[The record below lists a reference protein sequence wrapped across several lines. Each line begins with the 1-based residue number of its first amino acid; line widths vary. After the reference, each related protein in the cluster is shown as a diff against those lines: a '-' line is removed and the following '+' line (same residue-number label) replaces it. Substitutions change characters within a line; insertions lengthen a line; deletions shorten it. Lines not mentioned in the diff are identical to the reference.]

1 MERKEFFAEREANYD
16 LLRIISTIAV
26 IILHVSAIFLN
37 AVTDDTIFG
46 EIYTKNIFV
55 IVVYNTLSRFAVPCF
70 MMISGAF
77 LLSEKRNMDY
87 KFFYKKAL
95 YNLGVPTII
104 FSVLFFVFSE
114 VMSVRTLMGGG
125 SFEILLQ
132 PVKDVVKGVPYYHL
146 WYMYTLLVV
155 YLFIPVI
162 VRVKSDMNKKTFQR
176 LCLISLAITTISGW
190 TSSFELNWSVSKAIC
205 YIGYI
210 MIGYQVR
217 TYFIQKKNNKKAIV
231 YLLLGIALEVL
242 LAYIRFSCD
251 GAKPGIDEKYAVVG
265 NFNPLIVLSS
275 VLIFMGVSQMELKTK
290 KLKRIASNTFLIYL
304 FHAGVITVL
313 SPVIKQL
320 DRMSFDCRIIIPV
333 FVVIVFV
340 VSLILANLYHYL
352 HHCWRIKSIQ

>member
-1 MERKEFFAEREANYD
+1 MERKEILAEREANYD

-26 IILHVSAIFLN
+26 IILHVSAIFQN
-37 AVTDDTIFG
+37 AITDNTIFG
-46 EIYTKNIFV
+46 EVYTKNTFV
-55 IVVYNTLSRFAVPCF
+55 IFLYHTLSRFAVPCF

-77 LLSEKRNMDY
+77 LLSEKRNMNY
-87 KFFYKKAL
+87 KFFYKKSL
-95 YNLGVPTII
+95 YNLGVPTVI
-104 FSVLFFVFSE
+104 FSVLYFGFSE
-114 VMSVRTLMGGG
+114 IMSVRKILMGE
-125 SFEILLQ
+125 SFGHLLQ

-162 VRVKSDMNKKTFQR
+162 IRIKSSMHEKTFER
-176 LCLISLAITTISGW
+176 LCWLSLVITTISGW
-190 TSSFELNWSVSKAIC
+190 TSSFELSWSVSKAIC

-210 MIGYQVR
+210 MIGYQLR
-217 TYFIQKKNNKKAIV
+217 TYFIQKKNNKPAIV
-231 YLLLGIALEVL
+231 YLLLGMAVLVL
-242 LAYIRFSCD
+242 LAYIRFTHAMG
-251 GAKPGIDEKYAVVG
+251 GAEIDEKYALVG

-290 KLKRIASNTFLIYL
+290 KLKRVAANTFLIYL

-313 SPVIKQL
+313 SPVIKWL
-320 DRMSFDCRIIIPV
+320 DRISCDCRIIIPV

-352 HHCWRIKSIQ
+352 HHCWRRK

>member
-1 MERKEFFAEREANYD
+1 MKRKEPLLLREANYD

-37 AVTDDTIFG
+37 AITD
-46 EIYTKNIFV
+46 YT
-55 IVVYNTLSRFAVPCF
+55 
-70 MMISGAF
+70 M
-77 LLSEKRNMDY
+77 
-87 KFFYKKAL
+87 
-95 YNLGVPTII
+95 
-104 FSVLFFVFSE
+104 
-114 VMSVRTLMGGG
+114 
-125 SFEILLQ
+125 
-132 PVKDVVKGVPYYHL
+132 
-146 WYMYTLLVV
+146 
-155 YLFIPVI
+155 
-162 VRVKSDMNKKTFQR
+162 SDMNKKTFQR

-251 GAKPGIDEKYAVVG
+251 GGKPGIDEKYAVVG

-290 KLKRIASNTFLIYL
+290 KLKKIASNTFLIYL

-313 SPVIKQL
+313 SPVIKWL
-320 DRMSFDCRIIIPV
+320 DRMWFDCRIIIPV

-340 VSLILANLYHYL
+340 VSLILANLYQYL